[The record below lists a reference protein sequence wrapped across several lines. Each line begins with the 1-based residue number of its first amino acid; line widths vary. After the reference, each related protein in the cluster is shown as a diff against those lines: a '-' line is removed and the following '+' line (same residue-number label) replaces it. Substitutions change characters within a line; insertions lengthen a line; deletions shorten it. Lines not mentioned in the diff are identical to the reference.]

1 MIQIGVRAHDFGK
14 QEPHDLFMQI
24 ADAGFEAIQLALPKA
39 VAGVNSFDDVNL
51 EVVNKVAKA
60 LDDSGLKLAVLGC
73 YLDLTTNDES
83 LMQKNIQTTEKILKV
98 AKDLGAHCVA
108 SESTYGK
115 VAAQDRKEY
124 MERLISMVVKV
135 LTMARSVNIPYA
147 LEPVFYHALASKELF
162 LQLAHSVGRDHLQ
175 VIYDPTN
182 LMDPKYLNC
191 QEQYIASCLAAF
203 APYADIIHIK
213 DFKVNEDCSY
223 SPCRLGDGSLQV
235 ETLRA
240 YLAKCAQSNLYL
252 IREELDPV
260 NAFYEVKYLKELLG
274 RSC

>member
-39 VAGVNSFDDVNL
+39 ITGVNSFDDVNL

-73 YLDLTTNDES
+73 YLDLTTKDES
-83 LMQKNIQTTEKILKV
+83 LMQKNLLTTEKILKV
-98 AKDLGAHCVA
+98 AKDLDAHCVA

-124 MERLISMVVKV
+124 MERLISMVGKV
-135 LTMARSVNIPYA
+135 LTMARSVNMPYA

-162 LQLAHSVGRDHLQ
+162 LQLAHRVGRDHLQ

-203 APYADIIHIK
+203 APYADVIHIK
-213 DFKVNEDCSY
+213 DFKVNEDGSY
-223 SPCRLGDGSLQV
+223 RPCRLGDGSLKV

-260 NAFYEVKYLKELLG
+260 NASYEVKYLKELLG